1 MPLDGQLLSLQA
13 RLLRAARIWLDP
25 MLNLGLVS
33 AEEAKRVLMEDVM
46 EDALGAQTEVDRY
59 TFRSPGQATA
69 YYYGYEHLQAL
80 RAQTELR
87 LKNAFDDKAFHDF
100 LLAQGLLPPE
110 LLQKAVEEEFVAPQL
125 AAGR

>member
-1 MPLDGQLLSLQA
+1 
-13 RLLRAARIWLDP
+13 
-25 MLNLGLVS
+25 
-33 AEEAKRVLMEDVM
+33 VLMEDVM
-46 EDALGAQTEVDRY
+46 EDDLSAQTEVDRY

-87 LKNAFDDKAFHDF
+87 LQDAFRQKDFHDF

-110 LLQKAVEEEFVAPQL
+110 LLQKAVEENFVAPVLEAQRQEP
-125 AAGR
+125 AP